1 MFLHEEYLARHNINL
16 PFVVHGKDSSLIL
29 KNPSLPSSWRVFKV
43 SFTRSYP
50 TGVYRIAYLGFRHNG
65 YRDKKY
71 LDVLF
76 ESPKVHYDQ
85 LESYL
90 LSTVK
95 IIDFSGFKPVLN
107 FNESMI
113 FLWESFLYTHDAWIA
128 SRFKKDFLNLVVGTL
143 DFDKSTKE
151 RIFLIH
157 KAWNILSKQPDNTL
171 RSFDNNFKNFIDDK
185 SGWLNNLIKSKTVGQ
200 HVFSL

>member
-1 MFLHEEYLARHNINL
+1 MFLHEEYLSRHNINL

-29 KNPSLPSSWRVFKV
+29 KNTSLPSSWRVFKV
-43 SFTRSYP
+43 CFTRSGH
-50 TGVYRIAYLGFRHNG
+50 TCAYRIVYLGFRHNG

-76 ESPKVHYDQ
+76 ESSKVHYDQ
-85 LESYL
+85 LENYL

-128 SRFKKDFLNLVVGTL
+128 GRFKKDFLNLVVETL
-143 DFDKSTKE
+143 DLNKSTKE
-151 RIFLIH
+151 RLFLIR
-157 KAWNILSKQPDNTL
+157 KAWDVLSKQPDDTL
-171 RSFDNNFKNFIDDK
+171 RNFDNNFKNFIDDK
-185 SGWLNNLIKSKTVGQ
+185 SGWLNNLIKSKIVGQ
-200 HVFSL
+200 HGFSL